1 MKVLPKEFLSI
12 GDVALF
18 LNEHGYQ
25 YNVMSEDELN
35 RLTQDIFDLIK
46 QKRITPVFYYCG
58 YVEVKKEQYLEE
70 DGIFVLIDQ
79 FTHYLDGYFKLNDEQ
94 ILIIFDDK
102 FTVHIQNAE
111 VETFWFK
118 ETGYKPITTNSR
130 FTKRGEDI
138 DEFTIS
144 ITIQSPVGDEQ
155 IAFEDVRY
163 PRIELEKLV
172 GIKNK
177 QIINDQMVNDEPTH
191 HKSVSSMA
199 ALIATL
205 IKMAEYDKEDLRDPY
220 GELNR
225 IIQAQSNNLE
235 ISIQK
240 DFIGKWLK
248 KADELL

>member
-1 MKVLPKEFLSI
+1 MKILPKEFLSI

-25 YNVMSEDELN
+25 YNLMNKEEIN
-35 RLTQDIFDLIK
+35 RLTIDISDLIK
-46 QKRITPVFYYCG
+46 QKKITPVFHYCG
-58 YVEVKKEQYLEE
+58 YVEVKQEQYTE
-70 DGIFVLIDQ
+70 DNIFEVIDQ
-79 FTHYLDGYFKLNDEQ
+79 FTWYLDGYFKLNDEQ
-94 ILIIFDDK
+94 ILIIFEDK
-102 FTVHIQNAE
+102 STVHIQNAE

-144 ITIQSPVGDEQ
+144 ITIHSPVGDEQ

-177 QIINDQMVNDEPTH
+177 QIINDQIDNDEPTH

-205 IKMAEYDKEDLRDPY
+205 IKMAEYDKKDLEDPY
-220 GELNR
+220 GELNKL
-225 IIQAQSNNLE
+225 IQAKSNNLG
-235 ISIQK
+235 ISVQK

-248 KADELL
+248 KADDVL